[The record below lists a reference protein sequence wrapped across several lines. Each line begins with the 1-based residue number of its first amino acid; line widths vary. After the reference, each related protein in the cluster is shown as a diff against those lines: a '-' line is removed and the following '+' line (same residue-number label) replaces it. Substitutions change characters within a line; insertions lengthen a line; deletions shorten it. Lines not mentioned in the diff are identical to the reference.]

1 MAALNIIDYS
11 VKCFVITGDT
21 KQVKDDLKALGGKF
35 NARLSCGP
43 GWVFSVSQRSK
54 VEEYLNGGG
63 IPATVQE
70 TPAAEKYND
79 REYLEEYL
87 NEMRKAW
94 SDKSM
99 IEHFKK
105 CFSSA
110 VRLSC
115 GGLLVFKKPSID
127 KDFCFGY
134 GMQSALNYNEANKMA
149 SHAATSEK
157 YFLDQNL
164 KGFDDKIK
172 RLETMKNSWGSS
184 CVLLLHRHCYYSQ
197 KEPLNIFDYFLSS
210 GGLDNYEKLPES
222 DCKGCVKYF
231 EHFDG
236 IGYYYDLIE
245 ATAEDRANILA
256 ALKHERAK
264 FEKRLNAYLKK
275 YGVSKVRAWSYW
287 ADA

>member
-11 VKCFVITGDT
+11 AKCFVITGDT
-21 KQVKDDLKALGGKF
+21 KQVKDDLKKLGGKF

-43 GWVFSVSQRSK
+43 GWVFSVSQRGK
-54 VEEYLNGGG
+54 VEEYLNGGVSVS
-63 IPATVQE
+63 VQE
-70 TPAAEKYND
+70 TTAAEKYND
-79 REYLEEYL
+79 KEFLNEYL

-94 SDKSM
+94 NDSKMLD
-99 IEHFKK
+99 HFKNT
-105 CFSSA
+105 FSSA

-115 GGLLVFKKPSID
+115 GGLLVFEKPSID
-127 KDFCFGY
+127 KNFCFGY
-134 GMQSALNYNEANKMA
+134 GLQCGTEYDDANKMA

-184 CVLLLHRHCYYSQ
+184 CVLLLHRKCYYSQ
-197 KEPLNIFDYFLSS
+197 KAPLNVFNYFLSS

-222 DCKGCVKYF
+222 DCKGCVKYL
-231 EHFDG
+231 EPFDG

-245 ATAEDRANILA
+245 ATEEDRKNILA

-275 YGVSKVRAWSYW
+275 YGLSKVRTWSYW